1 MSLNPPITDWSQQVV
16 WIVGA
21 SSGIGRAT
29 AERLHALGARV
40 AVSARN
46 ATALADFTRGRA
58 GTWALP
64 ADAGERGALAGAAEE
79 LLRDAG
85 RIDLA
90 VYCAGHYTPQ
100 NATAYD
106 LDQMLQHQQ
115 VNVVGALHFLDAVL
129 PPLLAQAAAG
139 RPAHLSLVA
148 SVAGYRGL
156 PKALAYGP
164 TKAAMINLAEVLH
177 LDLAPRGI
185 GVSIVNP
192 GFVRT
197 PLTAANTFQMPAL
210 IEPEEAARCLVAG
223 WQAGAFEIH
232 FPKRFTRWMK
242 LMRLLPYRPYFAAV
256 RRGTGS

>member
-1 MSLNPPITDWSQQVV
+1 MALNPPIRDWSQQVV
-16 WIVGA
+16 WVVGA

-46 ATALADFTRGRA
+46 AAALEDYTRGRA

-64 ADAGERGALAGAAEE
+64 VDAGERGALAAAAAQ
-79 LLRDAG
+79 LLRVAG

-90 VYCAGHYTPQ
+90 VYCAGHYAAQ
-100 NATAYD
+100 RATAYD
-106 LDQMLQHQQ
+106 LEQMLQHQR

-139 RPAHLSLVA
+139 QAAHLSLVA
-148 SVAGYRGL
+148 SVAGFRGL
-156 PKALAYGP
+156 PNALAYGP
-164 TKAAMINLAEVLH
+164 TKAALINLAEVLY
-177 LDLAPRGI
+177 LDLAPQGI

-197 PLTAANTFQMPAL
+197 PLTAANTFDMPAL
-210 IEPEEAARCLVAG
+210 IEPPEAARQLIAG
-223 WQAGAFEIH
+223 WEAGAFEIH

-242 LMRLLPYRPYFAAV
+242 LIRLLPYRPYFAAI
-256 RRGTGS
+256 RRGTGL